1 MITKKTKICVVDY
14 GFGNIASIENE
25 IGDKIGMRVYVNNKK
40 NNSGT
45 LTFQYKSLDQME
57 RLIQVIKNNY

>member
-1 MITKKTKICVVDY
+1 
-14 GFGNIASIENE
+14 
-25 IGDKIGMRVYVNNKK
+25 MRVYVNNKK

>member
-1 MITKKTKICVVDY
+1 M
-14 GFGNIASIENE
+14 E
-25 IGDKIGMRVYVNNKK
+25 KIGMRVYVNNKK

-45 LTFQYKSLDQME
+45 LTFQYKGLDQME

>member
-1 MITKKTKICVVDY
+1 
-14 GFGNIASIENE
+14 
-25 IGDKIGMRVYVNNKK
+25 VNNKK

-45 LTFQYKSLDQME
+45 LTFQYKGLDQME

>member
-1 MITKKTKICVVDY
+1 
-14 GFGNIASIENE
+14 
-25 IGDKIGMRVYVNNKK
+25 MRVYVNNKK

-45 LTFQYKSLDQME
+45 LTFQYKGLDQME